1 MRRIEEALSDKSK
14 YCYDNGVLFNKLNIT
29 DQKEFDKVEAS
40 LTYLRIN
47 MLSQKDYKFSFDVN
61 YYLSIHKYIFQD
73 LYEFAGEIRS
83 ENITKGNT
91 PFCRPEFVFNYL
103 KYTLEELK
111 KDIRKIDSFDKYVC
125 FLSKYY
131 GEINMIHPFRE
142 GNGRVLRTYFL
153 LLVNEINNYI
163 SFGKYEIDYSLWNDE
178 DRDNLLKYV
187 IIDSNTV
194 DVEKVGING
203 IAMCFDKVLISI
215 LSPLVLLNLLHE
227 LL

>member
-142 GNGRVLRTYFL
+142 GNGRTLREYL
-153 LLVNEINNYI
+153 RQLVEYLNNYLPLP
-163 SFGKYEIDYSLWNDE
+163 SMYLDYSNISDE
-178 DRDNLLKYV
+178 NIKK
-187 IIDSNTV
+187 IFIQGCIDSATH
-194 DVEKVGING
+194 D
-203 IAMCFDKVLISI
+203 DLT
-215 LSPLVLLNLLHE
+215 LLNEFFRIVLKE
-227 LL
+227 KQINKDKTI